1 MLILLPFI
9 STTAIFCIVLMD
21 VLKNGYKVV
30 LNPFFW
36 TIIFIFLY
44 LVLPSFFVLQIDH
57 YFSWGLDLYS
67 IYLAH
72 SLTLTAVIVLVCTYY
87 LNQSGSLGA
96 GLNNS
101 DYKASPLIKLLWW
114 IVFFYLLFVLFLT
127 IRDFN
132 VLDAFLYDHTQSDP
146 YKIKNLSYLLLGVTS
161 LYFFSER
168 KYWIF
173 LPNVIIAVLDLLN
186 GSRTTAL
193 IAIVPLIICLC
204 VHRKTLFI
212 IPGTTIFVGM
222 LLLGV
227 IRSDNVVGGVPWYLN
242 AIGEFRETYITLPLM
257 VTNELYVDKGDIWD
271 AAASIGIGV
280 LQPFRS
286 QLFES
291 FTFSGVYISE
301 LVGRGYGL
309 GSNWIIES
317 LAYGYLGFPV
327 ILLSF
332 VFFLTFFKL
341 IVRKSKPESAI
352 VLACLLMVFIRIIVR
367 EGVPAGVGLFIF
379 ILFFYIA
386 PFVFFDK
393 ILKNYKKITL

>member
-36 TIIFIFLY
+36 TIIFLFLY

-87 LNQSGSLGA
+87 LNQSSSLGA

-173 LPNVIIAVLDLLN
+173 LPNIIIAVLDLLN

-212 IPGTTIFVGM
+212 IPGTTIFAGM

-257 VTNELYVDKGDIWD
+257 INNELYINKGSFWD
-271 AAASIGIGV
+271 AAGGIGMGL
-280 LQPFRS
+280 LQPFRAQINENTTLAGS
-286 QLFES
+286 
-291 FTFSGVYISE
+291 YIAE
-301 LVGRGYGL
+301 LVDRGYGL
-309 GSNWIIES
+309 GSNVIIDS
-317 LAYGYLGFPV
+317 LFYGYGSF
-327 ILLSF
+327 ILVLLF
-332 VFFLTFFKL
+332 GLTFVLTLKFV
-341 IVRKSKPESAI
+341 ISRVRINLAI
-352 VLACLLMVFIRIIVR
+352 VLACLSVVFIRIMLR
-367 EGVPAGVGLFIF
+367 EGVPISFGLFVF
-379 ILFFYIA
+379 VTSFYVI
-386 PFVFFDK
+386 PFLLIDK
-393 ILKNYKKITL
+393 FKFVVK